1 MTEMMMTRRG
11 LLVGAGALVATGT
24 LAACNNGIGSN
35 GASQIEA
42 RVTATQDYLF
52 NQYPGTRDLAAPF
65 GGGAVH
71 APDDRGW
78 RGVWRGIRARCAC
91 GSRG

>member
-11 LLVGAGALVATGT
+11 LLVGAGAFT

-42 RVTATQDYLF
+42 RVTATQNFLF
-52 NQYPGTRDLAAPF
+52 TQYPGTQDLASRAAGVLYMPLMTEVGAGF
-65 GGGAVH
+65 GGAVLLQ
-71 APDDRGW
+71 
-78 RGVWRGIRARCAC
+78 
-91 GSRG
+91 

>member
-52 NQYPGTRDLAAPF
+52 NQYPGTQDLASRSAGVSALSLPESRVF
-65 GGGAVH
+65 FL
-71 APDDRGW
+71 PDTS
-78 RGVWRGIRARCAC
+78 AL
-91 GSRG
+91 S